1 MFAAVHIPQ
10 FALQSALRPTPELQ
24 QSAVVLVDPA
34 ATTPRVIDLTAPATA
49 LGATV
54 GLTPTQAL
62 ARCREL
68 VVRHRSMSQEAST
81 TEAALQIA
89 HGFSPNIENS
99 APGLITLDLRG
110 LTDATDTGTAPAW
123 AARLRTAIER
133 LSVRARVGIAPNPG
147 VARHAA
153 RWTDSEQVV
162 TDASAFIRNLPVAA
176 LEPSEHVVM
185 VLQKWGIRT
194 VGELLAL
201 GQAEL
206 AERFGLE
213 ALGLFAAASAT
224 ATRPLHLHRPAAEF
238 RESFDLEESVES
250 LEPLLFILRRFI
262 DQIAGR
268 LELAGL
274 AAERLT
280 LRLRLESGEI
290 LERHLRV
297 PQPTRQAD
305 VLFRMLHTHLESVR
319 TASPVSSVSLVAAPT
334 RPEQKQFSLF
344 DAALRD
350 PFQFQETIARLEAL
364 LGPGRVGTPV
374 KEDSHHPDAFR
385 MLPPDFDS
393 TPESAGQRPPVLLD
407 PLPLRRLRPP
417 VPAEVN
423 CSATAPTGIPSD
435 LRTSRPIELRCAW
448 ANGRLITVSGPWRS
462 SGHWWGKD
470 TWSRDEWDATP
481 AKGPTVRLVHR
492 DGQWTVE
499 GLVD

>member
-1 MFAAVHIPQ
+1 MFAAIYIPQ
-10 FALQSALRPTPELQ
+10 FQLQAALRPAPELHQ
-24 QSAVVLVDPA
+24 RAVVLVDPA
-34 ATTPRVIDLTAPATA
+34 ATTPRVIDLTEAASA

-62 ARCREL
+62 ARCRDL
-68 VVRHRSMSQEAST
+68 VVRHRSLPQELST

-89 HGFSPNIENS
+89 YGFSPNIENS

-110 LTDATDTGTAPAW
+110 LADASTPDTAPAW
-123 AARLRTAIER
+123 GGRLRAAIER
-133 LSVRARVGIAPNPG
+133 LSVRARVGIGPTPG

-153 RWTDSEQVV
+153 RWTDAVQVV
-162 TDASAFIRNLPVAA
+162 TDARAFIGGLPVIA

-185 VLQKWGIRT
+185 ILQKWGIGT

-224 ATRPLHLHRPAAEF
+224 ASRPLHLHKPSAEF
-238 RESFDLEESVES
+238 RESFDLEESVET
-250 LEPLLFILRRFI
+250 LEPLLFILRRFV

-268 LELAGL
+268 LEIAGL

-280 LRLRLESGEI
+280 LHLRLENGEV

-305 VLFRMLHTHLESVR
+305 VLFRMLQTHLESVR
-319 TASPVSSVSLVAAPT
+319 TASPVSSVSLVTDPT

-350 PFQFQETIARLEAL
+350 PFQFQETLARLEAL

-374 KEDSHHPDAFR
+374 KEDSHRPDAFR

-393 TPESAGQRPPVLLD
+393 PTESAGQRPPAVLD
-407 PLPLRRLRPP
+407 PMPLRRLRPP
-417 VPAEVN
+417 VPAEVD

-435 LRTSRPIELRCAW
+435 PRTSRPVELRCAW
-448 ANGRLITVSGPWRS
+448 TNGRLVTVNGPWRS
-462 SGHWWGKD
+462 SGDWWGKD
-470 TWSRDEWDATP
+470 AWSRDEWDATP